1 MTPNNPIPEEKK
13 KKIPVMLKKYSIGKT
28 AKDLGICKKTVKK
41 YSRKEDDVG
50 Y

>member
-13 KKIPVMLKKYSIGKT
+13 KKIPMLLEKYSIGKT

-41 YSRKEDDVG
+41 YAKKDPDF
-50 Y
+50 